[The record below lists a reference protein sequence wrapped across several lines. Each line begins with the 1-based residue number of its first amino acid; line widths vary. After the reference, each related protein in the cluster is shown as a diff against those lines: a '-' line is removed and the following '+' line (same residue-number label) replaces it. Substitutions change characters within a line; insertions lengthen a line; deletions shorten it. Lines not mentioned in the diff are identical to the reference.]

1 MRKSIESNMA
11 RFSLFHWIYTQNGL
25 NLFFALTVAQKN
37 ADEKRNILI
46 LLFSPA
52 FILKI
57 QKKYTQPL
65 FLGVKKSVN
74 LVTT

>member
-25 NLFFALTVAQKN
+25 NLFFALTVAKKD
-37 ADEKRNILI
+37 ADEKRKILI

-57 QKKYTQPL
+57 QKNTP
-65 FLGVKKSVN
+65 N
-74 LVTT
+74 LVFWV